1 MKKSITVLAIA
12 ALAFIS
18 LTSQAPKPKEYTV
31 TLTLQAWEVVMDVI
45 DKSTAPHSQ
54 VKEIQ
59 QIILPQ
65 LQKQLADTTAPKK
78 K

>member
-1 MKKSITVLAIA
+1 MKRTLTGFVIA
-12 ALAFIS
+12 ALLFIS

-31 TLTLQAWEVVMDVI
+31 TLSLQAWEAVLDVI
-45 DKSTAPHSQ
+45 DKSTAAHST
-54 VKEIQ
+54 VREVQ

-65 LQKQLADTTAPKK
+65 LQKQLADTTGKK